1 MVGMLE
7 FANPAILLLSPLAVL
22 LAWWWARRHRP
33 ALRYSDGGLLAGLP
47 AGRARRARW
56 GGAALRGMAF
66 LGLVV
71 ALAGPRRPDLQTRIP
86 AEGVAIVLALDV
98 SGSMAE
104 RDVAWM
110 AGEPPISRIEAAR
123 RAFRLFVAGG
133 EAPDG
138 THFEPRPSDPIGLVA
153 FAALPQTL
161 CPLTLNHSVLLHV
174 VDGLE
179 PKSGLD
185 AGTNV
190 GDAIAEAVIRLDR
203 GSTERRKVLIVLSDG
218 EHNVSK
224 EGASNPLRPR
234 QAAQL
239 AANLGIA
246 IYTIDAGGE
255 PPPGAS
261 PELIEQRRAGQETLR
276 SIAAMTGGRSFTAT
290 NGPELLAAY
299 KEISQL
305 EKVEVISYSYRRYHE
320 YYPAFAAAAVALL
333 LFIHALERTRWRVIP

>member
-1 MVGMLE
+1 MLE
-7 FANPAILLLSPLAVL
+7 FANPAILLLAPLAAV

-33 ALRYSDGGLLAGLP
+33 ALRYSDGGLLTGLP

-56 GGAALRGMAF
+56 GSAALRGMAF
-66 LGLVV
+66 LALVV

-86 AEGVAIVLALDV
+86 AEGVAIVFAIDV

-104 RDVAWM
+104 RDIAWM
-110 AGEPPISRIEAAR
+110 PGEPPIPRIEAAR
-123 RAFRLFVAGG
+123 RAFHLFVAGG

-153 FAALPQTL
+153 FAALPQTV

-255 PPPGAS
+255 PPADAS
-261 PELIEQRRAGQETLR
+261 PELIEQRRTGRETLQ
-276 SIAAMTGGRSFTAT
+276 SVAAMTSGRSFAAT

-299 KEISQL
+299 KEISRL
-305 EKVEVISYSYRRYHE
+305 EKVEVVSYSYRRYHE
-320 YYPAFAAAAVALL
+320 YNPAFAAAAVVLVFLA
-333 LFIHALERTRWRVIP
+333 HVLERTRWRVIP